1 MDGTI
6 TRPRRHRLQRQ
17 EWVAMAV
24 ATSSVSAPPKLGYRP
39 SLDGLRAIAVTA
51 VVLYH
56 ADISWMPGGFLG
68 VEVFFVV
75 SGFLITA
82 LLIDEKHHSGT
93 VSLRQFWTRRAR
105 RLLPALYLLLL
116 VVSVASMIVYR
127 DAAGRMGGD
136 VLAAIFYVSN
146 WWQIYLQESY
156 FAQAGRPPLLQHLWS
171 LAIEEQF
178 YLVFPGLFV
187 VGMARFG
194 RKHMSWIL
202 GGLAVMSAAWMAL
215 RFKEFTDPSA
225 IYYSTFTRASGLLV
239 GALLAVLWA
248 PWRTRGKAALGAGHA
263 LDGAGVAGLVIIGW
277 FFWRVNAFDA
287 FIYRGGM
294 FLLDLVCVVVIAVL
308 VHPAGSLHKVLGIA
322 PLRWIGVRSYS
333 IYLWHW
339 PIFMVTRPELDLPFT
354 GLPVFVLRI
363 ALTLGAAEMS
373 YRYVETPLRNG
384 VFGSWWQGFR
394 ASTGEG
400 RAVYARQLVIVGGSS
415 VALIALIGFGLQQ
428 AASSPDRE
436 KIALEAAAVPDVG
449 EGAAGPATTTSSTTT
464 VPATVPGA
472 VTSTTIAQV
481 GVAPGAAPAVAQT
494 ATNALAVGDSVMLGA
509 SGQLKAAMP
518 GLSVDAKVGR
528 QFDRVTQVLQW
539 YVSQGKAQGPIIIH
553 AGTNGTFS
561 DADLDKIFEIAGDRQ
576 VLLVNAKVER
586 PWQDLVNQR
595 LAAAADRHSNAVL
608 VDWHGLS
615 EDHPDWFAPD
625 GAHLRPAGARAYAE
639 LIRSH
644 L

>member
-1 MDGTI
+1 
-6 TRPRRHRLQRQ
+6 
-17 EWVAMAV
+17 MAT
-24 ATSSVSAPPKLGYRP
+24 ATAPPVAPPKLGYRP

-56 ADISWMPGGFLG
+56 ADVGWMPGGFLG

-82 LLIDEKHHSGT
+82 LLIDERHHSGAI
-93 VSLRQFWTRRAR
+93 SLRQFWGRRAR

-116 VVSVASMIVYR
+116 VVSVASLLVYR

-136 VLAAIFYVSN
+136 VLAALLYVSN
-146 WWQIYLQESY
+146 WWQIYLNESY

-178 YLVFPGLFV
+178 YVVFPAVFAL
-187 VGMARFG
+187 GMAKVG
-194 RKHMSWIL
+194 RKKVAWIL
-202 GGLAVMSAAWMAL
+202 GGLSLASAAWMAI
-215 RFKEFTDPSA
+215 RFEEFTDPSA
-225 IYYSTFTRASGLLV
+225 VYYSTFTRASGLLV

-248 PWRTRGKAALGAGHA
+248 PWRTRGRAAASAGRA
-263 LDGAGVAGLVIIGW
+263 LDAAGVAGLLLIAW
-277 FFWRVNAFDA
+277 FFVRVNAFDP

-294 FLLDLVCVVVIAVL
+294 LLLDVICVVVIAVL
-308 VHPAGSLHKVLGIA
+308 VHPASQLHKVLGWA

-354 GLPVFVLRI
+354 GWPVFVLRI
-363 ALTLGAAEMS
+363 GLTMGAAEVS
-373 YRYVETPLRNG
+373 YRYVEQPLRSG
-384 VFGSWWQGFR
+384 ALGSWWRSFR
-394 ASTGEG
+394 ESTGQR
-400 RAVYARQLVIVGGSS
+400 RAAYARQLTIVGGTSLAL
-415 VALIALIGFGLQQ
+415 VALIAMGLQQ

-436 KIALEAAAVPDVG
+436 KIALEAAAVPDLEEAMTTSTAPPTTTTTLPPTTV
-449 EGAAGPATTTSSTTT
+449 AGQAVAPATAPPVAPATT
-464 VPATVPGA
+464 
-472 VTSTTIAQV
+472 V
-481 GVAPGAAPAVAQT
+481 GVTQT
-494 ATNALAVGDSVMLGA
+494 ATNAVAVGDSVMLGA
-509 SGQLKAAMP
+509 SGPLKTAMP
-518 GLSVDAKVGR
+518 GLTVNAKVGR
-528 QFDRVTQVLQW
+528 QFDTVLQVVQW
-539 YVSQGKAQGPIIIH
+539 FVSEGKAPGPIIIH

-561 DADLDKIFEIAGDRQ
+561 DGDLDRLFEIAGDRQ

-595 LAAAADRHSNAVL
+595 LADAAERHPNAVL

-615 EDHPDWFAPD
+615 ADHPEWFAPD
-625 GAHLRPAGARAYAE
+625 GAHLRPAGARAYAD
-639 LIRSH
+639 LIRSN

>member
-1 MDGTI
+1 MD
-6 TRPRRHRLQRQ
+6 
-17 EWVAMAV
+17 AMAV
-24 ATSSVSAPPKLGYRP
+24 ATRTAPAPPKLGYRP

-82 LLIDEKHHSGT
+82 LLIDERHHTGT

-105 RLLPALYLLLL
+105 RLLPALYLLLI

-178 YLVFPGLFV
+178 YVVFPALFV
-187 VGMARFG
+187 FGMARAG
-194 RKHMSWIL
+194 RKRMSWIL
-202 GGLAVMSAAWMAL
+202 GGLAVLSAVWMAV

-248 PWRTRGKAALGAGHA
+248 PWRTRGSAGAGAGRA
-263 LDGAGVAGLVIIGW
+263 LDGAGVAGLVVIGW
-277 FFWRVNAFDA
+277 FFWRVNAFDP

-294 FLLDLVCVVVIAVL
+294 FLLDLVCLVVIAVL
-308 VHPAGSLHKVLGIA
+308 VHPASSLHKVLGIA
-322 PLRWIGVRSYS
+322 PLRWLGVRSYS

-354 GLPVFVLRI
+354 GWPVFVLRI
-363 ALTLGAAEMS
+363 ALTLAAAEMS
-373 YRYVETPLRNG
+373 FRYVETPLRNG
-384 VFGSWWQGFR
+384 VFGSWWKGFR
-394 ASTGEG
+394 ASTGER

-415 VALIALIGFGLQQ
+415 LALIALIGLGLQQ
-428 AASSPDRE
+428 AASSPDRD

-449 EGAAGPATTTSSTTT
+449 DGATTTTAPSSTTT
-464 VPATVPGA
+464 TTPSTSVPGVLPA
-472 VTSTTIAQV
+472 TTIAS
-481 GVAPGAAPAVAQT
+481 PGTPSSTVPAVAQT

-509 SGQLKAAMP
+509 SSQLKTAMP
-518 GLSVDAKVGR
+518 GISVDAKVGR
-528 QFDRVTQVLQW
+528 QFDKVTQVLQW
-539 YVSQGKAQGPIIIH
+539 YVSQGKAPGPIIIH

-561 DADLDKIFEIAGDRQ
+561 DKDLDKIFEIAGDRQ

-615 EDHPDWFAPD
+615 EDHPEWFAPD